1 MLLFYFEGSWGILVF
16 WTSRTCRTG
25 LMWGCFKSKVG
36 QVGQVCL
43 VRPVRPV
50 RNSHEQGRKLQKTW
64 LFRFLISIL
73 SLSLFHSLL
82 CLFLFFALPI
92 SILFFS
98 PATFFAFL
106 KQNSPIKKATQQND
120 GRNKS
125 GISVNKF
132 LNIFLKN
139 NWIIVQIVLKL
150 NQCCLLLFLKQ
161 PLLSG
166 KIGSFEWQNRLF
178 CSLKQ

>member
-1 MLLFYFEGSWGILVF
+1 M
-16 WTSRTCRTG
+16 
-25 LMWGCFKSKVG
+25 
-36 QVGQVCL
+36 
-43 VRPVRPV
+43 P
-50 RNSHEQGRKLQKTW
+50 N
-64 LFRFLISIL
+64 
-73 SLSLFHSLL
+73 
-82 CLFLFFALPI
+82 

-139 NWIIVQIVLKL
+139 N
-150 NQCCLLLFLKQ
+150 
-161 PLLSG
+161 
-166 KIGSFEWQNRLF
+166 
-178 CSLKQ
+178 